1 MRVVKKKNKK
11 PLVTVYIVSHN
22 YGRFLSKAI
31 ESVLSQSFKDWE
43 LLIYDDGSDD
53 DTAEVAGRYTHYPN
67 VSFFQPGKQGL
78 IRTANQ
84 AIEQARGNYVI
95 RLDADDYLE
104 ENALLIMVQEFK
116 RNPETALV
124 YPDYFV
130 VNEDNVILEHIRQN
144 SITSESNLLDLP
156 AHGACSL
163 IKRSILLKIRKYD
176 PSLTC
181 QDGYDLWLKVAG
193 EYRVKNVN
201 LPLFYY
207 RRHGRNL
214 TGQEHRILSAR
225 QQIKER
231 FVKENLKPEE
241 LPEVLAIIPTHGTKA
256 NPSTNPLRDLA
267 GRKLIDYTLD
277 AVSRA
282 ELVSRS
288 IVLSED
294 DEALAYVSRGW
305 KCETLKRPAALG
317 GLSSRIEESVLWVL
331 KELSAKENY
340 RPDLVLLL
348 YIHAPLRKASHID
361 EAIYSQIIFNT
372 DSVVSVT
379 QNTKFLYHH
388 GKSGMIPLYE
398 KRFLRHE
405 KDNLYE
411 ENAAIDLSQ
420 TRAVTKES
428 FLGKTIGHIVMAAS
442 DSVAITG
449 EFEFWLCEQ
458 ILKQRNIQVTEA
470 TTTLTG

>member
-1 MRVVKKKNKK
+1 MRTVKEKNKK

-22 YGRFLSKAI
+22 YGRFLAKAI
-31 ESVLSQSFKDWE
+31 ESVLNQSFKDWE
-43 LLIYDDGSDD
+43 LLIYDDGSED
-53 DTAEVAGRYTHYPN
+53 DTAEVAERYTHYPN

-84 AIEQARGNYVI
+84 AIEQARGAYVM
-95 RLDADDYLE
+95 RLDADDYLD
-104 ENALLIMVQEFK
+104 ENALLIMIQEFK
-116 RNPETALV
+116 RNPKVALV
-124 YPDYFV
+124 FSDYFII
-130 VNEDNVILEHIRQN
+130 NEDNVILEHIRQ
-144 SITSESNLLDLP
+144 SLVAEEAPVPDLP

-163 IKRSILLKIRKYD
+163 IKRSILLDINKYD

-181 QDGYDLWLKVAG
+181 QDGYDLWLKLVG
-193 EYRVKNVN
+193 EYKVKNVN

-207 RRHGRNL
+207 RRHGQNL
-214 TGQEHRILSAR
+214 TGQEHRILTAR
-225 QQIKER
+225 QRIKER

-256 NPSTNPLRDLA
+256 NPLTSPLRDLA
-267 GRKLIDYTLD
+267 ARKLIDYTLE
-277 AVSRA
+277 AVSQA

-288 IVLSED
+288 VVLSED
-294 DEALAYVSRGW
+294 DETLAYVSKGW
-305 KCETLKRPAALG
+305 TCETLKRPQALR
-317 GLSSRIEESVLWVL
+317 GLACHIEESVLWVL
-331 KELSAKENY
+331 KELRAKENY

-361 EAIYSQIIFNT
+361 EAIYSQIIFKT

-405 KDNLYE
+405 KDILYE
-411 ENAAIDLSQ
+411 ENAAIELSQ

-428 FLGKTIGHIVMAAS
+428 FLGKTIGHILMAAS
-442 DSVAITG
+442 DSVTITG

-458 ILKQRNIQVTEA
+458 ILKQRTIQAME
-470 TTTLTG
+470 TTSTLTG